1 MDGLLRCRMGVMV
14 TEVTGEYVSNNA
26 IAALRVQELPAS
38 QTARDVGGWL
48 LAEMPSSLQEVRVH
62 SGPLA
67 GLALEFGDAIWD
79 LTVEISPDGLML
91 FSGEEIRGDREIDPF
106 PFDAMSAA
114 LVRRI
119 SRVYAAND
127 R

>member
-1 MDGLLRCRMGVMV
+1 M
-14 TEVTGEYVSNNA
+14 SNNA
-26 IAALRVQELPAS
+26 IAAQHVQQLSAS

-48 LAEMPSSLQEVRVH
+48 LAEMPSSLQEVRVYP
-62 SGPLA
+62 GPLA

-79 LTVEISPDGLML
+79 LTVEISPEGLML
-91 FSGEEIRGDREIDPF
+91 FSGEEIDGPREIWPF
-106 PFDAMSAA
+106 PFDARSQA
-114 LVRRI
+114 LVNRI